1 MQGTGQL
8 EAGAE
13 PGRVRAAARREL
25 AAETSEVGVRRSPGG
40 PGGTAQGAGRG
51 RRGGRCPYLGGSALR
66 APSRGPDVAQPAAR
80 LLFSLFFFFFFFFFR
95 SGGGG
100 GSSSIRQQPKAESVS
115 GCERAGSGQR
125 GRRAERRWGA
135 ARRAARE
142 LRRSRKRPAEE
153 GASLR
158 GRGRQCLRS
167 LEEPL
172 AGDRDLGSR
181 AAGQRGIEQPGSNL
195 QLP

>member
-80 LLFSLFFFFFFFFFR
+80 LLFSLFFFFFFFLPQR
-95 SGGGG
+95 
-100 GSSSIRQQPKAESVS
+100 RRRRLQLDPPAAEGRV
-115 GCERAGSGQR
+115 CVRLRASR
-125 GRRAERRWGA
+125 E
-135 ARRAARE
+135 RAARE
-142 LRRSRKRPAEE
+142 ARGEALGRRPA
-153 GASLR
+153 GSAGTAAVPQAA
-158 GRGRQCLRS
+158 GRGGGVPSGPRPS
-167 LEEPL
+167 VSPL
-172 AGDRDLGSR
+172 AGGAFSW
-181 AAGQRGIEQPGSNL
+181 GPG
-195 QLP
+195 PR